1 MSYDTNGSLDR
12 ALELAKKRAMQYSHL
27 DSETDNGSSA
37 KRHLGG
43 GRDIHLKMLIPSNV
57 SGHIIGKGGETI
69 AELRRSSC
77 TNIMMSKANELFPG
91 TQDRVSLINGS
102 KDSISDVVKLL
113 MKLMK
118 QRLDELGEP
127 GDVDRQL
134 RIVVP
139 NSTIGM
145 IIGKG
150 GETVEQM
157 KQRSGANILISK
169 KDEVKIPERVITLVG
184 EVRSNQVALDMI
196 LEKIVEDPNSSCTLN
211 TSYEG
216 VEGALGGVNA
226 SGYTAARGTSVSDA
240 PGYDTINVN
249 GHTNLRLT
257 LNMHAPIPP
266 DPWVSSQAMPHIN
279 YALRQAGHSD
289 TVADELTR
297 ALGLLAAHGV
307 LQLNQSAAKAEHGQQ
322 QWAGEAA
329 QAQAAA
335 QAYGA
340 SASYGSSYG
349 SSYGYAQPAAPAPQP
364 PGSIKNYP
372 PREKTPP
379 GESSGPPVEEEV
391 QVEERL
397 VGAVLGPAG
406 RYVEEIKQYSGADVQ
421 VSKRGIYAPG
431 TTNRIVSV
439 KGSQRAVKSA
449 IYLVQAKVQEKQ
461 EERARSGRS

>member
-102 KDSISDVVKLL
+102 KDAISDVVKLL

-145 IIGKG
+145 VIGKG

-157 KQRSGANILISK
+157 KQRSGSNILISK

-196 LEKIVEDPNSSCTLN
+196 LEKIVEDPNSSCCLN

-216 VEGALGGVNA
+216 VEGALGGVT
-226 SGYTAARGTSVSDA
+226 SGGYSAGRGTSVSDA

-257 LNMHAPIPP
+257 LNMQAPIPP

-307 LQLNQSAAKAEHGQQ
+307 LQLTQSAAKVEQGQ
-322 QWAGEAA
+322 QWAGEAAA

-335 QAYGA
+335 QGYGA
-340 SASYGSSYG
+340 SASYGASYG

>member
-43 GRDIHLKMLIPSNV
+43 GRDIHLKMLVPSNV

-113 MKLMK
+113 VKLMK

-127 GDVDRQL
+127 GDPTQQL
-134 RIVVP
+134 RLVVP

-145 IIGKG
+145 VIGKG

-196 LEKIVEDPNSSCTLN
+196 LEKIVEDPNSSCCLN

-216 VEGALGGVNA
+216 VEGALGGVT
-226 SGYTAARGTSVSDA
+226 GYSAARTSVSDA

-257 LNMHAPIPP
+257 LNMQAPIPP

-307 LQLNQSAAKAEHGQQ
+307 LQLTQSAVKVEQGQQ

-329 QAQAAA
+329 QQAQAAA

-340 SASYGSSYG
+340 SASYGSSYS

>member
-1 MSYDTNGSLDR
+1 
-12 ALELAKKRAMQYSHL
+12 
-27 DSETDNGSSA
+27 
-37 KRHLGG
+37 
-43 GRDIHLKMLIPSNV
+43 MLIPSNV

-196 LEKIVEDPNSSCTLN
+196 LEKIVEDPNSSCCLN

-216 VEGALGGVNA
+216 VEGALGGV
-226 SGYTAARGTSVSDA
+226 SGYSAARTSVSDA

-257 LNMHAPIPP
+257 LNMQAPIPP

-289 TVADELTR
+289 TVADELIR

-307 LQLNQSAAKAEHGQQ
+307 LQLTQSAAKVEQGQ
-322 QWAGEAA
+322 QWAGEQA
-329 QAQAAA
+329 QHQQQAAA
-335 QAYGA
+335 AA
-340 SASYGSSYG
+340 FSYSPSSH
-349 SSYGYAQPAAPAPQP
+349 QH
-364 PGSIKNYP
+364 
-372 PREKTPP
+372 PRDK
-379 GESSGPPVEEEV
+379 
-391 QVEERL
+391 L
-397 VGAVLGPAG
+397 
-406 RYVEEIKQYSGADVQ
+406 
-421 VSKRGIYAPG
+421 
-431 TTNRIVSV
+431 
-439 KGSQRAVKSA
+439 
-449 IYLVQAKVQEKQ
+449 
-461 EERARSGRS
+461 

>member
-27 DSETDNGSSA
+27 DNETDNGSSA

-196 LEKIVEDPNSSCTLN
+196 LEKIVEDPNSSCCLN

-216 VEGALGGVNA
+216 VEGALGGVSA
-226 SGYTAARGTSVSDA
+226 SGYSAARGTSVSDA

-307 LQLNQSAAKAEHGQQ
+307 LQLTQSAAKVEQGQQ

-439 KGSQRAVKSA
+439 KGSQRSVKSA

>member
-1 MSYDTNGSLDR
+1 
-12 ALELAKKRAMQYSHL
+12 
-27 DSETDNGSSA
+27 
-37 KRHLGG
+37 
-43 GRDIHLKMLIPSNV
+43 MLIPSNV

-257 LNMHAPIPP
+257 LNMMTPIPP

-289 TVADELTR
+289 SVADELTR

-307 LQLNQSAAKAEHGQQ
+307 LQLTQSAAKAEPQQ
-322 QWAGEAA
+322 VWAGE
-329 QAQAAA
+329 QVQHQQAAA
-335 QAYGA
+335 A
-340 SASYGSSYG
+340 ASYNYSPS
-349 SSYGYAQPAAPAPQP
+349 PAAPTP
-364 PGSIKNYP
+364 PGQTKTGHPYP
-372 PREKTPP
+372 RPKTPP
-379 GESSGPPVEEEV
+379 GDSSGPPTEEEV

-397 VGAVLGPAG
+397 VGAVLGPSG
-406 RYVEEIKQYSGADVQ
+406 RHVEEIKQYS
-421 VSKRGIYAPG
+421 
-431 TTNRIVSV
+431 
-439 KGSQRAVKSA
+439 
-449 IYLVQAKVQEKQ
+449 
-461 EERARSGRS
+461 

>member
-1 MSYDTNGSLDR
+1 
-12 ALELAKKRAMQYSHL
+12 
-27 DSETDNGSSA
+27 
-37 KRHLGG
+37 
-43 GRDIHLKMLIPSNV
+43 MLIPSNV

-113 MKLMK
+113 VKLMK
-118 QRLDELGEP
+118 QRLEELGEP
-127 GDVDRQL
+127 GDVERQL
-134 RIVVP
+134 RLVVP

-145 IIGKG
+145 VIGKG

-184 EVRSNQVALDMI
+184 EVRSNQVALD
-196 LEKIVEDPNSSCTLN
+196 
-211 TSYEG
+211 
-216 VEGALGGVNA
+216 
-226 SGYTAARGTSVSDA
+226 
-240 PGYDTINVN
+240 TINVN

-257 LNMHAPIPP
+257 LNMLAPIPP

-307 LQLNQSAAKAEHGQQ
+307 LQLTQSAAKVEPATQQ
-322 QWAGEAA
+322 HWAGETA

-340 SASYGSSYG
+340 SASYGSSYS
-349 SSYGYAQPAAPAPQP
+349 SSYSSSAQPAAPQPQP

-372 PREKTPP
+372 PRDKTPP